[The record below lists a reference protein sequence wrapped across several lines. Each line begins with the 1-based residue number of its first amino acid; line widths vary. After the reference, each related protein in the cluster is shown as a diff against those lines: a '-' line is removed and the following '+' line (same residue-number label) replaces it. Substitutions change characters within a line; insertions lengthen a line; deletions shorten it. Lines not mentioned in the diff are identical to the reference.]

1 LDVWPATEGAIA
13 VKLTK
18 HEHACVAFE
27 KEGTS
32 FVIDPGVFS
41 PNAAD
46 IISGASAVL
55 LTHEHFD
62 HVNEAAI
69 NAALAADPDMQL
81 YAPSSLADAFSAHAS
96 QVTKVAAGD
105 EFEIDGFT
113 VAVYGATHAVI
124 HPDIP
129 VISNV
134 GYLVDG
140 TVYHPGDA
148 YFVPGANV
156 STLLLPTSGPWM
168 KLGEA
173 ADYVR
178 AVRPDAVVQIHDILL
193 SEIGQNVTASFLGE
207 NGLTGLPITMLPAG
221 ESITV

>member
-1 LDVWPATEGAIA
+1 

-18 HEHACVAFE
+18 HEHACVVFE
-27 KEGTS
+27 KEGAS
-32 FVIDPGVFS
+32 FVIDPGSFS

-46 IISGASAVL
+46 IISGTSAVL

-62 HVNEAAI
+62 HVNKAAI
-69 NAALAADPDMQL
+69 NAALAADPDLRL
-81 YAPSSLADAFSAHAS
+81 YAPVSMAGTFSTHAG
-96 QVTKVAAGD
+96 QVTGVTAGD
-105 EFEIDGFT
+105 ELKIDGFT
-113 VAVYGATHAVI
+113 VTVHGATHAVI

-129 VISNV
+129 VIPNV

-148 YFVPGANV
+148 YFVPDASV

-178 AVRPDAVVQIHDILL
+178 AVRPETVVQIHDILL
-193 SEIGQNVTASFLGE
+193 SEIGQNVTASILGE
-207 NGLTGLPITMLPAG
+207 NGLTGLPITALPAG
-221 ESITV
+221 ESITI